1 MVKETTIATKKLLQ
15 NLKENNQIVFTYAGE
30 NPNGSL
36 EDIAGIV
43 NEKGNV
49 LGMMPHPER
58 AVNDINRWRRWTS
71 VIQINCE
78 TVEGNIMSIMLEP
91 TAEQIKEQKLYAQMG
106 MSDEEFEMVEKIL
119 GRLTKLYRN
128 RSILC
133 YVV

>member
-1 MVKETTIATKKLLQ
+1 MQVKIQMEVI
-15 NLKENNQIVFTYAGE
+15 
-30 NPNGSL
+30 

-58 AVNDINRWRRWTS
+58 AVDELLGGADGLS

-78 TVEGNIMSIMLEP
+78 TVEGNTCQSMLEP
-91 TAEQIKEQKLYAQMG
+91 NAEQIKEQKLYAEMG
-106 MSDEEFEMVEKIL
+106 ITDEEFEMVEKIL
-119 GRLTKLYRN
+119 GRLPNYTETG
-128 RSILC
+128 SILC